1 MMKRL
6 FALLL
11 TVLLMIPAALA
22 ETGVRY
28 IDGGDAD
35 RVHLRAE
42 PSAQADSLGLYF
54 SGTSVIVIDW
64 YDEWAHVLL
73 GDVEGYMMARF
84 ISGEQPVMAG
94 PWQMVN
100 NPHSTWVNL
109 RMSPSMD
116 GLIATCPDNG
126 TLVRV
131 LGETADGWSYV
142 DCEGMKGYILTSML
156 SPMEAAAVVHRTTIL
171 SDATSD
177 GYIHQYVTPNGK
189 AIYFTAELETPYIT
203 YEDVNFDGWDDI
215 VIMTISGATNAWF
228 KFFVYDVEQDAYVY
242 VHQYGDDAGLINY
255 ETYPEY
261 GLIGSRGSN
270 GNAGLLHVWNLYR
283 WEGTNLKLIR
293 SAVSDEWAEDVFEGQ
308 TYTSII
314 HGDMLHITV
323 RDHTDPYED
332 TILWEIII
340 PKEDAEYRD
349 VLTEESNALWQGIK

>member
-1 MMKRL
+1 MKRL
-6 FALLL
+6 
-11 TVLLMIPAALA
+11 LMILLATMLCFAAATA
-22 ETGVRY
+22 ESSVYY
-28 IDGGDAD
+28 IDAGSAD
-35 RVHLRAE
+35 RVHLREEA
-42 PSAQADSLGLYF
+42 SMASDSQGLYF
-54 SGTSVIVIDW
+54 TGTSVIVIDW
-64 YDEWAHVLL
+64 YDEWAWVMI
-73 GDVEGYMMARF
+73 GDVTGHVMAKYLT
-84 ISGEQPVMAG
+84 PVETPMAG
-94 PWQMVN
+94 PWQVVEN
-100 NPHSTWVNL
+100 LHSTWVNL

-116 GLIATCPDNG
+116 GMIAMCPDNG
-126 TLVRV
+126 TAVRI

-142 DCEGMKGYILTSML
+142 ECEGVKGYILTSML
-156 SPMEAAAVVHRTTIL
+156 SPMEAAAAFHRTTIL
-171 SDATSD
+171 SDAASD
-177 GYIHQYVTPNGK
+177 GYIHQYITPNGK
-189 AIYFTAELETPYIT
+189 AIYFTAELEEPYIT

-349 VLTEESNALWQGIK
+349 VLTEESNALWQGIR